1 MTRPR
6 RSKAERDLI
15 AFFAINRGFWSMK
28 DARESTGLSWIAT
41 KIALQNL
48 VAEGLV
54 FTLYDDGRTL
64 YSRGVDRR
72 PAIEFKSKPRRDAGM
87 VDAD

>member
-1 MTRPR
+1 M
-6 RSKAERDLI
+6 I
-15 AFFAINRGFWSMK
+15 AFFEVNRGFWSMK
-28 DARESTGLSWIAT
+28 DAREATGLTWIAT

-54 FTLYDDGRTL
+54 FTLYDGARTL
-64 YSRGVDRR
+64 YSRGIDRR